1 MDDQGAYLKNNEIRK
16 KMKELLF
23 NRRHLHVSIFFLIQT
38 WLSVERDLRKLFNNI
53 IIFKCSKME
62 MEQVFDE
69 VIESKAKHQD
79 EIVKIIY
86 DVPHQY
92 LFL

>member
-1 MDDQGAYLKNNEIRK
+1 
-16 KMKELLF
+16 
-23 NRRHLHVSIFFLIQT
+23 
-38 WLSVERDLRKLFNNI
+38 
-53 IIFKCSKME
+53 

-92 LFL
+92 LFCNLDSQRIFKGFDELIFPDE